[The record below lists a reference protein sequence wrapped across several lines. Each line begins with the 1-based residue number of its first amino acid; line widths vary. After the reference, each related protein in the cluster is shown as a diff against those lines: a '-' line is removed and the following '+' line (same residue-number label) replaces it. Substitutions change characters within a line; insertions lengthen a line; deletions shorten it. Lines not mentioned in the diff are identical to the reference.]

1 MAKISNQEA
10 YPLISSLSGSDYLIL
25 TDADS
30 DPIDKQTKTVTVAQ
44 LAAFITQGG
53 SPFCGPEI
61 VLQNVGTCGNPY
73 HSNVFVN
80 SLNYADQV
88 TTDGTTDQIGIYN
101 NTRKSTHTPGAA
113 APNDFFY
120 GQYNQIQ
127 YTGSDP
133 VNELYGTYSLMETTV
148 GADVAVGAGILGT
161 LSEAVVRQ
169 TGQKSIQRAIAA
181 VNNTKISSQ
190 DYSGI
195 ISFVMGTLSQI
206 DIDSPQAQLSS
217 VYGHYVDFNFSNS
230 NVTDGVGIKIETG
243 LNGVND
249 IDKFTYIQTKDT
261 TAVATD
267 TKFIESTLDVPSEL
281 AGHLQAKSL
290 TLTDCPIFADNVAAT
305 LGGLTAGDVYQTD
318 GTAENPLNV
327 PGILMIVQPDIQPT
341 EYTVVLSLTNSIID
355 NNAGAPN
362 YQLDGAEDG
371 TTVVGPAGTSYEF
384 VTTALADQGFE
395 FNPAFNST
403 NPSGLIPVGG
413 TTVFGELTG
422 TVVPLQPNEYVVTM
436 TPLNNNIVDLNP
448 NAPNYTI
455 TGNLQG
461 DSITDIQGNS
471 YAFSTTVTPNPGY
484 RFDPNNPFNATN
496 PSGII
501 PGNNLDVPQTLTG
514 TIIPDPDVT
523 VTMTPL
529 INNIIDNEP
538 GGPHYV
544 LTDDLDGAQQSGQP
558 LVGTYA
564 FTTTVSVN
572 PGYAFDPSAPFTAT
586 NPSGTFSTVNETVT
600 QTVSGTIIAAPD
612 TTVTMT
618 PLTNNIIDNNPG
630 APNYTLTGNQ
640 DGDQLQGQP
649 LVEQYAFNTGIQV
662 NPGFE
667 IDPSDPFT
675 ATNPSGTFQLTNI
688 DVEQKVGGTIVPV
701 AQYTVTMTPLTNN
714 ITDNTPGA
722 PNYTL
727 SDDLDGATVV
737 GPQGTSYSF
746 TTVATPNAGF
756 QFNPSDP
763 FTATNPSGTIP
774 GNNLDVPQ
782 ILGGEI
788 IANPDDD
795 PYVPV
800 EGADP
805 FYITVT
811 LQGGTNPKTVAAF
824 DENINLLNPPTF
836 AAPIWPNNQWSMSIA
851 SDNYEVIVIAGT
863 SNPQQLYIS
872 NDSGASWFAPTNAF
886 GSRGRVYMSKSG
898 QTIIS
903 GVSNTSG
910 TGALFISNDFG
921 ATFNNRSSLI
931 ESLFGDGSQI
941 STIRFANC
949 SGSGK
954 YIYVSALS
962 QTNKRV
968 VGRSDDYGASF
979 TDISS
984 SIPGTNEFLGDI
996 FVSGTGARVAFMG
1009 RPVTFNGMKN
1019 SFSTD
1024 YGVTWTESTFQGD
1037 VKTSGRT
1044 EGSYNGL
1051 IIGASELNS
1060 LPQISYDGGDNWVQ
1074 APDITNTAT
1083 EFMYVSNAGD
1093 MLSIVTPTTNP
1104 NADFNVWLSKDSGVS
1119 FTVTEVDNTT
1129 KLINNNFVLIDK
1141 S

>member
-25 TDADS
+25 TDEDS

-44 LAAFITQGG
+44 LAAYITQGG

-101 NTRKSTHTPGAA
+101 NTRKSTHTPGAV

-133 VNELYGTYSLMETTV
+133 VNQLYGTYSLMETSA
-148 GADVAVGAGILGT
+148 GADVAVGVGIYGT

-169 TGQKSIQRAIAA
+169 TGQKRIESAIAA

-190 DYSGI
+190 TYAGTI
-195 ISFVMGTLSQI
+195 NFVMGTKSEI
-206 DIDSPQAQLSS
+206 EIDSPLSQLST
-217 VYGHYVDFNFSNS
+217 VYGHFVNIDFINS
-230 NVTDGVGIKIETG
+230 NVSEGYGIKLDVDTT
-243 LNGVND
+243 GVND
-249 IDKFTYIQTKDT
+249 INKFVYIETSDT

-305 LGGLTAGDVYQTD
+305 LGGLTEGDVYQTD

-341 EYTVVLSLTNSIID
+341 EYTVVLNLTNSIID

-362 YQLDGAEDG
+362 YQLDGAENG
-371 TTVVGPAGTSYEF
+371 STVVGPAGTSYEF
-384 VTTALADQGFE
+384 LTTALADQGFE

-422 TVVPLQPNEYVVTM
+422 TVVPLQPNEFVVTM

-455 TGNLQG
+455 TGNTQG
-461 DSITDIQGNS
+461 DSITDVQGAN
-471 YAFSTTVTPNPGY
+471 YAFSTTVTPNPGF
-484 RFDPNNPFNATN
+484 RFDPNNPFNATD
-496 PSGII
+496 PSGTI

-529 INNIIDNEP
+529 INNIVDNEP

-564 FTTTVSVN
+564 FTTGISVN
-572 PGYAFDPSAPFTAT
+572 PGYAIDPNNPFTAT
-586 NPSGTFSTVNETVT
+586 NPSGTFSTVNETKP
-600 QTVSGTIIAAPD
+600 QTVGGTIIAAPD

-618 PLTNNIIDNNPG
+618 PLINNITDLSPG
-630 APNYTLTGNQ
+630 APHYTLIDDL
-640 DGDQLQGQP
+640 DGAQQTGQP
-649 LVEQYAFNTGIQV
+649 LVDTYAFSTGIQV
-662 NPGFE
+662 APGFE

-688 DVEQKVGGTIVPV
+688 DVPQTVGGTIVPV
-701 AQYTVTMTPLTNN
+701 AQYTVTMTPLTNQ
-714 ITDNTPGA
+714 IVDNTPGA

-727 SDDLDGATVV
+727 SDDLEGAAVS
-737 GPQGTSYSF
+737 GPEGTAYSF
-746 TTVATPNAGF
+746 TTLATPAAGF
-756 QFNPSDP
+756 QFNPANP

-774 GNNLDVPQ
+774 GSNINVEQ
-782 ILGGEI
+782 ILQGEI
-788 IANPDDD
+788 IANPNDD
-795 PYVPV
+795 PYTPV
-800 EGADP
+800 FGDAKFIHVDNSNTLNLYDTSFNVVSPPNP
-805 FYITVT
+805 FAT
-811 LQGGTNPKTVAAF
+811 LGSNS
-824 DENINLLNPPTF
+824 ELLN
-836 AAPIWPNNQWSMSIA
+836 A
-851 SDNYEVIVIAGT
+851 SDNYEYLAVRNGT
-863 SNPQQLYIS
+863 SGLQVSSDYGQTFSTPSTGTILAN
-872 NDSGASWFAPTNAF
+872 NFNGCN
-886 GSRGRVYMSKSG
+886 GSKSG
-898 QTIIS
+898 QVLIVLDTSS
-903 GVSNTSG
+903 GYNY
-910 TGALFISNDFG
+910 L
-921 ATFNNRSSLI
+921 
-931 ESLFGDGSQI
+931 QI
-941 STIRFANC
+941 SRDYGQTFSNITNFPAIPNSPATSIDASQVLITRSTSFS
-949 SGSGK
+949 SGGK
-954 YIYVSALS
+954 YIALCFRALSVNGSAL
-962 QTNKRV
+962 
-968 VGRSDDYGASF
+968 DYNFWS
-979 TDISS
+979 
-984 SIPGTNEFLGDI
+984 N
-996 FVSGTGARVAFMG
+996 
-1009 RPVTFNGMKN
+1009 
-1019 SFSTD
+1019 D
-1024 YGVTWTESTFQGD
+1024 YGVTWNNFEVGGVVQFLQRFTIPNISGTGAIIAVIDKQNYAASVYSTDYGQTFNTIDYSALGTSNIISTQRAAMSYTGEYYNVCAVNAIWYGDDFQQTFSSNLPTTQSPTNVRMDNSGETQMYID
-1037 VKTSGRT
+1037 EGASAPKYQISTDFAQTWSSVIQLPTTYGLGRT
-1044 EGSYNGL
+1044 
-1051 IIGASELNS
+1051 
-1060 LPQISYDGGDNWVQ
+1060 
-1074 APDITNTAT
+1074 
-1083 EFMYVSNAGD
+1083 F
-1093 MLSIVTPTTNP
+1093 
-1104 NADFNVWLSKDSGVS
+1104 
-1119 FTVTEVDNTT
+1119 
-1129 KLINNNFVLIDK
+1129 LIDTT
-1141 S
+1141 

>member
-44 LAAFITQGG
+44 LAAFITQGN

-101 NTRKSTHTPGAA
+101 NTRKSTHTPGAV

-127 YTGSDP
+127 YNGTDP
-133 VNELYGTYSLMETTV
+133 VNQLYGTYSLMETTA
-148 GADVAVGAGILGT
+148 GSDVAVGVGIYGT

-169 TGQKSIQRAIAA
+169 TGQKTIESAIAA

-190 DYSGI
+190 TYAGTI
-195 ISFVMGTLSQI
+195 NFVMGTKSEI
-206 DIDSPQAQLSS
+206 EIDSPLSQLST
-217 VYGHYVDFNFSNS
+217 VYGHFVNIDFINS
-230 NVTDGVGIKIETG
+230 NVSEGYGIKLDVDTT
-243 LNGVND
+243 GVND
-249 IDKFTYIQTKDT
+249 INKFVYIETSDT

-327 PGILMIVQPDIQPT
+327 PGILMIVQPNIQPT
-341 EYTVVLSLTNSIID
+341 EYTVVLNLTNSIID

-362 YQLDGAEDG
+362 YQLDGAENG
-371 TTVVGPAGTSYEF
+371 STVVGPAGAPYEF
-384 VTTALADQGFE
+384 LTTALADQGFE

-413 TTVFGELTG
+413 ATVEGELTG
-422 TVVPLQPNEYVVTM
+422 TIVPLQPNEFVVTM

-461 DSITDIQGNS
+461 DSVTDVQGANYS
-471 YAFSTTVTPNPGY
+471 FSTTVTPNPGF
-484 RFDPNNPFNATN
+484 RFDPNNPFNATD
-496 PSGII
+496 PSGTI

-544 LTDDLDGAQQSGQP
+544 LTGNLDGDQQQGQP

-564 FTTTVSVN
+564 FATTVTVD
-572 PGYAFDPSAPFTAT
+572 PGYTFDPGAPFTAT
-586 NPSGTFSTVNETVT
+586 NPSGTFSTVNETVP
-600 QTVSGTIIAAPD
+600 QTVGGTIIAAPD

-618 PLTNNIIDNNPG
+618 PLINNIIDNEPG
-630 APNYTLTGNQ
+630 APHYTLTGNQ

-649 LVEQYAFNTGIQV
+649 LVEQYAFSTGIQV
-662 NPGFE
+662 APGFE

-688 DVEQKVGGTIVPV
+688 DVPQTVGGTIVPV
-701 AQYTVTMTPLTNN
+701 AQYTVTMTPLTNQ
-714 ITDNTPGA
+714 IVDNTPGA

-727 SDDLDGATVV
+727 SGASDGAATS
-737 GPQGTSYSF
+737 GPQGTPYSF
-746 TTVATPNAGF
+746 TTVATPATGF
-756 QFNPSDP
+756 QFSSTNPFQAS
-763 FTATNPSGTIP
+763 NPSGTIP
-774 GNNLDVPQ
+774 GSNINVEQ
-782 ILGGEI
+782 ILQGEI
-788 IANPDDD
+788 IANPNDD
-795 PYVPV
+795 PYTPV
-800 EGADP
+800 FGDAKFIHVDNSNTLNLYDTSFNVVSPPNP
-805 FYITVT
+805 FAT
-811 LQGGTNPKTVAAF
+811 LGSNS
-824 DENINLLNPPTF
+824 ELLN
-836 AAPIWPNNQWSMSIA
+836 A
-851 SDNYEVIVIAGT
+851 SDNYQYLAVRNGT
-863 SNPQQLYIS
+863 SGLQVSSDYGQTFSSPSTGTIIPNS
-872 NDSGASWFAPTNAF
+872 FNGCN
-886 GSRGRVYMSKSG
+886 GSKSG
-898 QTIIS
+898 QVLIALDTSS
-903 GVSNTSG
+903 G
-910 TGALFISNDFG
+910 
-921 ATFNNRSSLI
+921 FNYL
-931 ESLFGDGSQI
+931 QI
-941 STIRFANC
+941 SRDYGQTFSNITNFPAIPNSPAN
-949 SGSGK
+949 SIDSSQVIIARASSFSAGGK
-954 YIYVSALS
+954 YIALCFRAVS
-962 QTNKRV
+962 
-968 VGRSDDYGASF
+968 
-979 TDISS
+979 
-984 SIPGTNEFLGDI
+984 
-996 FVSGTGARVAFMG
+996 VSGAGLDYNFWS
-1009 RPVTFNGMKN
+1009 N
-1019 SFSTD
+1019 D
-1024 YGVTWTESTFQGD
+1024 YGVTWNNFEVNGVVQFLQRFTIPNISGTGAIIAVIDRMNYAGSVYSSDYGQTFNTIDYSSIGSSLINTGQRAAMSYTGEYYNVAGVNEIWYGDDFQQTFSSNLSTTQSPTNVRMDNSGETQMYIDEGSSAPKYQISTDFAQTWSSVIQLPTTYGL
-1037 VKTSGRT
+1037 GRT
-1044 EGSYNGL
+1044 
-1051 IIGASELNS
+1051 
-1060 LPQISYDGGDNWVQ
+1060 
-1074 APDITNTAT
+1074 
-1083 EFMYVSNAGD
+1083 F
-1093 MLSIVTPTTNP
+1093 
-1104 NADFNVWLSKDSGVS
+1104 
-1119 FTVTEVDNTT
+1119 
-1129 KLINNNFVLIDK
+1129 LIDTT
-1141 S
+1141 